1 MHAIKSTDQA
11 ASRIIPIFIRSTR
24 RVNGAGQ
31 TVQSIIL
38 VASDLPSRIH
48 NLRNIARSVILHMGA
63 VTQPINGL
71 NQLTSSII
79 GKTAITVRVITQTHQ
94 TTAQVI
100 LIPGAAGTFRHF
112 DNPTCGV
119 VINMFR
125 RAIWQNA
132 CHHLGCGI
140 IH

>member
-1 MHAIKSTDQA
+1 MHTIKSADQA

-38 VASDLPSRIH
+38 VASDLPCGIH

-94 TTAQVI
+94 TTA
-100 LIPGAAGTFRHF
+100 
-112 DNPTCGV
+112 
-119 VINMFR
+119 
-125 RAIWQNA
+125 
-132 CHHLGCGI
+132 
-140 IH
+140 